1 MRFPALTPPPHQL
14 LHNRPSLVIGGGG
27 AARSAIFVLHKYFK
41 SPRIYMIN
49 RVRSEVE
56 SIITACKQHGYG
68 DNIVYIGSLAE
79 AELAEP
85 VGAVVGCVPDFE
97 PREEGEW
104 TARKCVE
111 VMLAK
116 AGRSSSAGVGKL
128 EDGEQGKAKPK
139 GAVLEM
145 AYHPRLHTA
154 LGGIAARNGWQVIL
168 GTEAMLYQG
177 LEQDRLWTGVEVER
191 MPLREVRG
199 VLEEAVRAAGH

>member
-1 MRFPALTPPPHQL
+1 
-14 LHNRPSLVIGGGG
+14 
-27 AARSAIFVLHKYFK
+27 
-41 SPRIYMIN
+41 MIN
-49 RVRSEVE
+49 RLQSEVE
-56 SIITACKQHGYG
+56 SIISACKQHGYG
-68 DNIVYIGSLAE
+68 GNIVFIGSVAE

-97 PREEGEW
+97 PREEGEVV
-104 TARKCVE
+104 ARACVE
-111 VMLAK
+111 VMLGK
-116 AGRSSSAGVGKL
+116 RGAGQRKEGS
-128 EDGEQGKAKPK
+128 K

-191 MPLREVRG
+191 MPLREVRE
-199 VLEEAVRAAGH
+199 VLEEAVRAAEH